1 MKIIIAGSRTI
12 TDYNAVLQAI
22 CNSPSSFA
30 ITEVVSGVAA
40 GPDRLGEQFAEEAQ
54 LPIKRF
60 PADWQKHG
68 RGAGYIRN
76 TEMARYA
83 DGLIAVWDGK
93 SNGTRHMIRTM
104 EALGKL
110 VHVEIVK

>member
-1 MKIIIAGSRTI
+1 MKVIIAGSRTI
-12 TDYNAVLQAI
+12 TNYQYVLQAI
-22 CNSPSSFA
+22 FNSPPTFD

-68 RGAGYIRN
+68 RGAGYKRN
-76 TEMARYA
+76 VEMAHYA
-83 DGLIAVWDGK
+83 DVLIAVWDGK

-104 EALGKL
+104 EALSKP
-110 VHVEIVK
+110 VHVEIIK